1 MEENVKEQENAQN
14 SQNQKDEKK
23 KSNGWF
29 KTTMKFLGGAAA
41 LTAAFAGGMYARKK
55 IDTKNG
61 IYADAELQRQYR
73 ERKNSLSQLN
83 NGEL

>member
-1 MEENVKEQENAQN
+1 MEEKAKEQENAQN
-14 SQNQKDEKK
+14 SQNQKDEK

-61 IYADAELQRQYR
+61 VYADAELQRQYR
-73 ERKNSLSQLN
+73 ERKSSSSQLN